1 MSEDESTESSGR
13 DFTRQE
19 LAELEATM
27 SAVPRSHD
35 RALVIIKDSPF
46 RTRWAYLGKPIDNP
60 KSVIYILLRNIK

>member
-27 SAVPRSHD
+27 SAGPRSHD

-46 RTRWAYLGKPIDNP
+46 RTR
-60 KSVIYILLRNIK
+60 